1 MKRLICGLGSLLVAL
16 PCYVA
21 TQDLEALAAK
31 ERERRKEQ
39 AKVHPTPV
47 RVVTDDDMDGAAR
60 RRELDT
66 GKTGTD
72 EGGEGGVA
80 APRAR
85 GSRAPADESTSGV
98 EAAEK
103 MREVLAEDRRQQLA
117 SQLRNRLRYAD
128 DDVRSA
134 EDALREAKRVHD
146 KVPMA
151 TPGESP
157 FAARHRS
164 EEGVHRAERALDDA
178 KKRRGA
184 IEDEA
189 LNAGLD
195 PDDLH

>member
-1 MKRLICGLGSLLVAL
+1 MKSVICGLGALLVAL

-21 TQDLEALAAK
+21 AQDLEALAAR

-47 RVVTDDDMDGAAR
+47 RVLTDDDMTDAAR

-66 GKTGTD
+66 GKTGAD
-72 EGGEGGVA
+72 ESDDGAA

-85 GSRAPADESTSGV
+85 RSRAPADESASGV
-98 EAAEK
+98 DAAEK
-103 MREVLAEDRRQQLA
+103 MREVLAEDRRQHLA
-117 SQLRNRLRYAD
+117 SQLRGQLRSAD

-134 EDALREAKRVHD
+134 EGALREAKRVHD

-151 TPGESP
+151 TPGEAP
-157 FAARHRS
+157 FAARN
-164 EEGVHRAERALDDA
+164 RAEESVDRAKRALDAA
-178 KKRRGA
+178 KKRRAA